1 MREQD
6 QEALQ
11 IQAFLSSQQ
20 HAASVQ
26 HKHPGAEAAAAA
38 VGLTL
43 DHRRDDER
51 IGGGSGRAVS
61 YFRQQEELKNQAR
74 QAFLNSDAAP
84 PTVGLIQKGAQV
96 SPCAEIR

>member
-20 HAASVQ
+20 AASAQ

-38 VGLTL
+38 VGLAL
-43 DHRRDDER
+43 DHRREDEG
-51 IGGGSGRAVS
+51 IGGGSGGAVR

-74 QAFLNSDAAP
+74 QAFLKSDAAP

-96 SPCAEIR
+96 LPAQRFD